1 MNSLSLPVVHPD
13 FQKLKRSGRF
23 LHLAA
28 AGFILLHALTHAF
41 SHHANYFY
49 LGCLLLVAV
58 DILILVFAGSNILK
72 SMPKVNLFFRL
83 VEFFFFLG
91 IGINMILEGSWIF
104 GIVHILLSAAYFYLF
119 YLEKQLLTEEY
130 VALHHSGVSI
140 PDLPEQ
146 KFFIWTNINGI
157 NARYD
162 SITVQTSFDKSYH
175 FELRR
180 NLEFDELD
188 QIHEFCRH
196 YLGTGRF

>member
-13 FQKLKRSGRF
+13 FQKLKRSGRS

-49 LGCLLLVAV
+49 LGCLLLVAL

-91 IGINMILEGSWIF
+91 IGINMILESSWIF

-130 VALHHSGVSI
+130 VALQ
-140 PDLPEQ
+140 P
-146 KFFIWTNINGI
+146 
-157 NARYD
+157 
-162 SITVQTSFDKSYH
+162 
-175 FELRR
+175 LRGQYSR
-180 NLEFDELD
+180 SAGAEILYLD
-188 QIHEFCRH
+188 QYQRH
-196 YLGTGRF
+196 KCPLRQHYCTNFFQ

>member
-28 AGFILLHALTHAF
+28 AGFILLHAITHAV
-41 SHHANYFY
+41 SDHSNYFY

-91 IGINMILEGSWIF
+91 IGINMILEGTWIF
-104 GIVHILLSAAYFYLF
+104 GMVHILLSAAYFYLF

-180 NLEFDELD
+180 NLEFEELD